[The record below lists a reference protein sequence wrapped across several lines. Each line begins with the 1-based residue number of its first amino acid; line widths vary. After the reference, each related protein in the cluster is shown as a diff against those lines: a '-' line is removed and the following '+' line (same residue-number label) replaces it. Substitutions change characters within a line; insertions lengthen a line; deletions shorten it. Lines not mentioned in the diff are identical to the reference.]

1 MWSESALP
9 AHRLLRHRHEQYLR
23 FVTRFQLGVHL
34 HYATIML
41 HKRPRY
47 ATRRMR
53 RLAKVRNT
61 KRTPRSNRDTVRLIR
76 RTW

>member
-1 MWSESALP
+1 MWSRSALP
-9 AHRLLRHRHEQYLR
+9 AHRLLRHQNEQYLR

-41 HKRPRY
+41 DKPRY
-47 ATRRMR
+47 GTRRMR
-53 RLAKVRNT
+53 RLAKVRNI
-61 KRTPRSNRDTVRLIR
+61 RRSPHSNRDSIRLIR